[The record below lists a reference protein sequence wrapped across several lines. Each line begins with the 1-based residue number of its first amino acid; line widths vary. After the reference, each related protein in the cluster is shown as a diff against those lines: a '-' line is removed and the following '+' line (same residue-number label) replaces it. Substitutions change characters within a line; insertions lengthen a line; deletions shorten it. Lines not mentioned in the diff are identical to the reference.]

1 MDRSKKNN
9 CVPGDK
15 GDVFEQ
21 LKSLSCI
28 SIAAWSDGVYKYYLN
43 LNIIMFQL

>member
-21 LKSLSCI
+21 LFKVSE
-28 SIAAWSDGVYKYYLN
+28 GVIFN
-43 LNIIMFQL
+43 MF